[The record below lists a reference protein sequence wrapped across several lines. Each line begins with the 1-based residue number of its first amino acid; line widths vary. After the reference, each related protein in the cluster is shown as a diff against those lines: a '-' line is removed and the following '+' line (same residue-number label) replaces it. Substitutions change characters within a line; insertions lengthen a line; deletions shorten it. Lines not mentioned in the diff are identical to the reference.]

1 MYDIRIFIENNWEFW
16 GRVNAWKEIIY
27 WVWKNHDELIKNLR
41 DWLILA
47 FQKNKLTKNTNRLVS
62 ILENNKKDTICH

>member
-27 WVWKNHDELIKNLR
+27 GVWKNHDELITSLR
-41 DWLILA
+41 DWITLA
-47 FQKNKLTKNTNRLVS
+47 FQENKLTKNTNRLVS
-62 ILENNKKDTICH
+62 FLDCNKKDTICH